1 MAHLKENRRIINQ
14 AKSKKPSRCF
24 LSTPGTPAAAARR
37 PPWSAGW
44 NPRAA
49 PSPASSLPQLDPP
62 AQTPQGK
69 LPFTQVVPL
78 RSWAPR
84 RTKIPEP
91 ATPPPARTRRAGK
104 NARGSRHV
112 KRAESDQTGP
122 RGTATP
128 HLERVGSAAARGEL
142 GGDYWVGAERID
154 RGWCLLW
161 DPGGARWEER
171 NNFGALNS
179 LNWRLKC

>member
-1 MAHLKENRRIINQ
+1 MARLKEHRRIINQ

-91 ATPPPARTRRAGK
+91 ATPPPARTRRAGGS
-104 NARGSRHV
+104 RGSRHV
-112 KRAESDQTGP
+112 KLAELDQTARDGD
-122 RGTATP
+122 
-128 HLERVGSAAARGEL
+128 SAPWASRL
-142 GGDYWVGAERID
+142 GGGERGARRGLLGGSGED
-154 RGWCLLW
+154 RSGVNGWCLLW

>member
-62 AQTPQGK
+62 AVPHRLHEGK

-78 RSWAPR
+78 RSWAPKNKDSR
-84 RTKIPEP
+84 ASHSAARKNTEGRQERSRI
-91 ATPPPARTRRAGK
+91 PAREAC
-104 NARGSRHV
+104 
-112 KRAESDQTGP
+112 
-122 RGTATP
+122 
-128 HLERVGSAAARGEL
+128 RVGSNGSARDGDSAPWESRL
-142 GGDYWVGAERID
+142 GGGER
-154 RGWCLLW
+154 
-161 DPGGARWEER
+161 GARRGLLGGCGEDR
-171 NNFGALNS
+171 SGAMPPLGSQRCS
-179 LNWRLKC
+179 LRRKE